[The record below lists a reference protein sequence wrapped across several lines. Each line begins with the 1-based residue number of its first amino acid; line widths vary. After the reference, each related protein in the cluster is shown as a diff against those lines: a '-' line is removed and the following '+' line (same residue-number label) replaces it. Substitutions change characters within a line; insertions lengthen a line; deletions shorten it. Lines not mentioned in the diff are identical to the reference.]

1 MEGTET
7 RWRRGCCLETHEPCA
22 GPLTDFRDG
31 EQRKYHNFCTSAW
44 MASEDGSELGL
55 TWSRPD
61 AVQWAEAYSAI
72 FPNCQLLIESHAKA
86 QEVVTE
92 HEVLDSQR

>member
-1 MEGTET
+1 MAKHTPIT
-7 RWRRGCCLETHEPCA
+7 IP
-22 GPLTDFRDG
+22 TDFRDG

-61 AVQWAEAYSAI
+61 AAQWAEAYSAI
-72 FPNCQLLIESHAKA
+72 FPNY
-86 QEVVTE
+86 
-92 HEVLDSQR
+92 

>member
-1 MEGTET
+1 
-7 RWRRGCCLETHEPCA
+7 
-22 GPLTDFRDG
+22 
-31 EQRKYHNFCTSAW
+31 

-55 TWSRPD
+55 AWSRPD
-61 AVQWAEAYSAI
+61 AAQWAEAYSAI
-72 FPNCQLLIESHAKA
+72 FPNYQLLIESYAKA

>member
-1 MEGTET
+1 
-7 RWRRGCCLETHEPCA
+7 
-22 GPLTDFRDG
+22 
-31 EQRKYHNFCTSAW
+31 
-44 MASEDGSELGL
+44 MASEGGSELRL

>member
-1 MEGTET
+1 MAKHTPIT
-7 RWRRGCCLETHEPCA
+7 IP
-22 GPLTDFRDG
+22 TDFRDG

-61 AVQWAEAYSAI
+61 AAQWAEAYSAI
-72 FPNCQLLIESHAKA
+72 FPNYQLLIESYAKA